1 MRAVFSDLLK
11 NEYLKKFNITKE
23 EVIETLSGPDEV
35 KKISL
40 RLFDELIF
48 YLKKHQDYFLL
59 VDGRLKGDNFTTNN
73 AYKIYPS
80 LMKEFDT
87 KEPLQVLEKFAQKY
101 GLSMKIGGFE
111 EKFIA
116 GDSFPVGIGQ
126 DPQNMIN
133 ILNPQN
139 HTFSKSMM
147 MIVRN
152 EGQFQHIDVSIAY
165 CIDTTE
171 YLKYLS
177 DNSS

>member
-1 MRAVFSDLLK
+1 
-11 NEYLKKFNITKE
+11 
-23 EVIETLSGPDEV
+23 
-35 KKISL
+35 
-40 RLFDELIF
+40 
-48 YLKKHQDYFLL
+48 
-59 VDGRLKGDNFTTNN
+59 
-73 AYKIYPS
+73 
-80 LMKEFDT
+80 
-87 KEPLQVLEKFAQKY
+87 
-101 GLSMKIGGFE
+101 MKIGEFE

-116 GDSFPVGIGQ
+116 GDSFPVGTGQ

-139 HTFSKSMM
+139 HTFSKSLM
-147 MIVRN
+147 MIERN